1 MHYCPPPKQVLNDN
15 IMIVTGPADGA
26 RSCDDFEMEIH
37 KEMMKKLMYLLQ
49 DVSEIC
55 DFSRESL
62 IWPLEPMYSLILTHN
77 WLLHRNFFLEHLRS
91 DPLHTKSFNQIM
103 LFHVEIRLLNIKI
116 LGPYLPDKPYVSV
129 EMRWKVWKFSSLPPP
144 GVWKISGNVLVK
156 NSKTEKMCTQ

>member
-62 IWPLEPMYSLILTHN
+62 I
-77 WLLHRNFFLEHLRS
+77 
-91 DPLHTKSFNQIM
+91 
-103 LFHVEIRLLNIKI
+103 
-116 LGPYLPDKPYVSV
+116 
-129 EMRWKVWKFSSLPPP
+129 
-144 GVWKISGNVLVK
+144 
-156 NSKTEKMCTQ
+156 

>member
-77 WLLHRNFFLEHLRS
+77 WLLHRNFLLADLWTDPFYIWRSSKIFQNSKESSSSYLVFFLKPKILCLCLRS
-91 DPLHTKSFNQIM
+91 IFNLCCNTDCVWYFRKAQ
-103 LFHVEIRLLNIKI
+103 LVPPF
-116 LGPYLPDKPYVSV
+116 PYPKVPA
-129 EMRWKVWKFSSLPPP
+129 WK
-144 GVWKISGNVLVK
+144 
-156 NSKTEKMCTQ
+156 